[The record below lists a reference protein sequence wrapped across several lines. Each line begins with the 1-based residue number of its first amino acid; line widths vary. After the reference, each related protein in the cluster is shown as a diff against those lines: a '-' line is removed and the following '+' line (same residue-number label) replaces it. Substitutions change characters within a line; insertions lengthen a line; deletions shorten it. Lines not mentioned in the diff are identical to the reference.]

1 MDFLSPAQC
10 VGYVAFVLGI
20 AAFLQK
26 SDRRLKF
33 LNASECLA
41 YTLHFFLL
49 GNAAASISSLISCG
63 RSFLA
68 MRYRS
73 PFLALLIVAL
83 NIGIGLVVVKGW
95 TGWLPVAGSC
105 TTTLAV
111 FLLRGV
117 TMRIAILGATLL
129 WLANNIVSGSI
140 GGTSLETLIAIANF
154 TTIVRMLR
162 DARADRPVRMAT
174 LKSE

>member
-1 MDFLSPAQC
+1 MEFFSLAQC

-20 AAFLQK
+20 SAFLQK

-41 YTLHFFLL
+41 YTIHFFLL
-49 GNAAASISSLISCG
+49 GNVAASISSVISCG

-73 PFLALLIVAL
+73 PILAFVIVAI
-83 NIGIGLVVVKGW
+83 NVGLGAMVVKDW

-105 TTTLAV
+105 TTTIAV

-117 TMRIAILGATLL
+117 AMRLTILVATLL

-140 GGTSLETLIAIANF
+140 GGTSLETLIAIANI
-154 TTIVRMLR
+154 TTILRMLR
-162 DARADRPVRMAT
+162 DARTNRPAEAKT
-174 LKSE
+174 L